1 MNLSAAQI
9 AALEQLAAGLA
20 TVFNPAAGAA
30 VGAAESIANQFIP
43 GMKPASPAPE
53 APPLGA
59 VPATDVQPVKA
70 DPDVHPVLASQGLA
84 PVSPTPTTAGAVP
97 APDDMNFPDLYARVG
112 AIEQKL
118 NAAIAAMGLQGS
130 AAMAAHP

>member
-1 MNLSAAQI
+1 MSLTSAQI

-20 TVFNPAAGAA
+20 TVFGGPAVGGA
-30 VGAAESIANQFIP
+30 VGAVEAVANQFIP
-43 GMKPASPAPE
+43 GATPAP
-53 APPLGA
+53 APQAPTLGS

-70 DPDVHPVLASQGLA
+70 DPSVHPVLASQGLA
-84 PVSPTPTTAGAVP
+84 PVSPTPTTAP
-97 APDDMNFPDLYARVG
+97 TLPDTSDMNFPDLYARVG